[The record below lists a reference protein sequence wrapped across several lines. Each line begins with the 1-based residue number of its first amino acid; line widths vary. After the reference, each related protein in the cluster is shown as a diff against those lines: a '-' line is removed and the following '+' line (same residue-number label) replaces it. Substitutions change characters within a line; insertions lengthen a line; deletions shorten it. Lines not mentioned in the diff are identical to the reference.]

1 MIAALLAGLAV
12 LSIGWSW
19 SPAARDRVR
28 SGSVDARTAV
38 DAASVATGATAA
50 ASPSR
55 RTLERVDPIELA
67 MWCDGLA
74 RAVRGGATLRQSVLD
89 VAPPAAVAGHIE
101 GVRLQLERGASLR
114 SALEPR
120 PPVPVHLDLVLVV
133 LRACAVHG
141 GPPSEPIDRAAA
153 ALRQRAA
160 VIADRRAQSAQAHM
174 SAVVM
179 TLLPGILLAVLLVTS
194 ASVRAALTTS
204 AGLAVV
210 GLGAAANLTGWW
222 WMRRLIRGRSAW
234 G

>member
-28 SGSVDARTAV
+28 SDPADLDAAV
-38 DAASVATGATAA
+38 DESFVATGAAPA
-50 ASPSR
+50 PQPR
-55 RTLERVDPIELA
+55 RTPTRVDPIELA
-67 MWCDGLA
+67 VWCDGLA
-74 RAVRGGATLRQSVLD
+74 RAVRGGATLRQAVLD
-89 VAPPAAVAGHIE
+89 VAPPAAVAGHID
-101 GVRLQLERGASLR
+101 GVRLQLERGAPLR
-114 SALEPR
+114 AALEPR

-160 VIADRRAQSAQAHM
+160 VIAERRSQSAQAHM

-179 TLLPGILLAVLLVTS
+179 TLLPGVLLGVLLLTS
-194 ASVRAALTTS
+194 ASVRSALTTP

-210 GLGAAANLTGWW
+210 ALGAATNLIGWW
-222 WMRRLIRGRSAW
+222 WMRRLIHGRSAW